1 VSGTAPEPSDA
12 ARTRPDTPPG
22 DGDPADPA
30 PRGAR
35 GWWWLVVAVVVAL
48 VALLVWRPWDVPGP
62 TPVPTP
68 DAVTT
73 LETPAEPTPEPTPS
87 PTSSPAP
94 RPGADAVFDPTTA
107 ATLFSTSADL
117 EADVPAAAGGVSRGL
132 EPGSRPWGLRDGAH
146 VEPAACTAAVTVV
159 SVPPA
164 HHDATSWGNEE
175 FTFEEDVVLL
185 LDPAA
190 ARAAFRT
197 LVTPIDKCPRYALV
211 EPGTDGTRWTAEP
224 ALEGQGV
231 FPAIVHDVT
240 AEVDGDTFQQT
251 TGHVLVGNAILTW
264 TATALEAEDRE
275 AARVVL
281 GEPAELSEMV
291 ERRALAA
298 VRGIT

>member
-1 VSGTAPEPSDA
+1 MSGTAPEPSDDP
-12 ARTRPDTPPG
+12 RTRPDAPVEAGTPE
-22 DGDPADPA
+22 DPA
-30 PRGAR
+30 RRRAR
-35 GWWWLVVAVVVAL
+35 GWRWLVAVLVVAL
-48 VALLVWRPWDVPGP
+48 VAVLVWRPWDVQDPAP
-62 TPVPTP
+62 VPTTDTVTTLETTPVPTP
-68 DAVTT
+68 A
-73 LETPAEPTPEPTPS
+73 PS
-87 PTSSPAP
+87 PTASPVP
-94 RPGADAVFDPTTA
+94 RPGADAVFGPTTA

-117 EADVPAAAGGVSRGL
+117 EAGVPAAATGVSRGL
-132 EPGSRPWGLRDGAH
+132 EPGSQPWGLRDGAQ
-146 VEPAACTAAVTVV
+146 VDPASCTAAVTVV
-159 SVPPA
+159 SVPPS
-164 HHDATSWGNEE
+164 HHDATSWGNAE

-190 ARAAFRT
+190 ARAAFRA
-197 LVTPIDKCPRYALV
+197 LVTTVDECPRYALV

-231 FPAIVHDVT
+231 FPAIVHDVV

-275 AARVVL
+275 QARAVL
-281 GEPAELSEMV
+281 GVPAELSEMV